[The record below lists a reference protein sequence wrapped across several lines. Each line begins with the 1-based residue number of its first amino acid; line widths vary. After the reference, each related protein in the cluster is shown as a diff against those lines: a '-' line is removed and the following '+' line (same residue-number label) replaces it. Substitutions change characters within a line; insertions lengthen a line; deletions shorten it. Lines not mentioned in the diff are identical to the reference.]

1 MVRCY
6 TTAVRLSNAFHA
18 VLDFCFPGVC
28 AACKTGCDG
37 RVPLCIDCL
46 AQLNAMTSAPA
57 CRLCAAPLA
66 MAGSPCPYCRQRG
79 IKPFQ
84 RVVAIGR
91 FEAPLREMVHA
102 IKYHRDWPLAEYLAR
117 YLLEQERVKEL
128 LTAAD
133 VLVPVPLYP
142 LRQLSRG
149 YNQAHVIAKRLKKLC
164 GLNLAEAVIRVR
176 DTETQ
181 THFHSRARRIKN
193 MKGAFALRSAKHI
206 RGKHVILVD
215 DVMTSGATL
224 RAVVRALKEGEPA
237 SVSALVLAVADPK
250 GRSFERV

>member
-1 MVRCY
+1 
-6 TTAVRLSNAFHA
+6 
-18 VLDFCFPGVC
+18 
-28 AACKTGCDG
+28 
-37 RVPLCIDCL
+37 
-46 AQLNAMTSAPA
+46 
-57 CRLCAAPLA
+57 
-66 MAGSPCPYCRQRG
+66 
-79 IKPFQ
+79 
-84 RVVAIGR
+84 
-91 FEAPLREMVHA
+91 
-102 IKYHRDWPLAEYLAR
+102 
-117 YLLEQERVKEL
+117 
-128 LTAAD
+128 
-133 VLVPVPLYP
+133 
-142 LRQLSRG
+142 
-149 YNQAHVIAKRLKKLC
+149 VIAKRLKKLC